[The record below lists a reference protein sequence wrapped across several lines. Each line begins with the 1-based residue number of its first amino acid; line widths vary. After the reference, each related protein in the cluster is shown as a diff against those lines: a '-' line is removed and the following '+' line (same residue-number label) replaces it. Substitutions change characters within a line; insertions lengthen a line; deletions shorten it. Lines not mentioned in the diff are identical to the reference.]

1 MIMGVV
7 ADDITGSNDIGIMF
21 TNGGCL
27 AHIYTYEKPGDFRN
41 LSGRHTSAD
50 VVILDTNSRLDT
62 RDEAYRKVYAATKEL
77 QEAGCQRFHKKTCSV
92 FRGNIGA
99 EFDAMLD
106 ALGEEF
112 AVVVLGFPKN
122 GRKTLDGIHYVHGR
136 LLEESEF
143 RSDPIH
149 PMTSSSLADILGS
162 QTKRK
167 VGLITHGTI
176 EQGPDA
182 VKMKLDEL
190 RGQVNYII
198 MDVVDQVSLRTIAFG
213 AAEEKVI
220 CGSSAIAE
228 ELPGA
233 WGFEKSEGV
242 RVSLPEANQ
251 NGVLVLA
258 GSLMPQTAAQI
269 EHLKSIGIEAVKLDP
284 GYLFDPDLRKLEV
297 QNQADVISKVLKTG
311 RDILYHT
318 PNHQEEVEDAR
329 RMGAK
334 LGYSPTQTGR
344 LVSETIAMVSDA
356 VRERTGFD
364 RLVVAGGETSAA
376 VCARLGIDGLAVW
389 EEIQPGLPSCVS
401 LSKPPMFLVLKS
413 GSFGQPDFLEKAI
426 QHLKEQVEPA

>member
-27 AHIYTYEKPGDFRN
+27 AHIYTYEGPGDYRDR
-41 LSGRHTSAD
+41 SGAHASPD
-50 VVILDTNSRLDT
+50 VVILDTNSRLDAPE
-62 RDEAYRKVYAATKEL
+62 EAYRKVYAATKEL
-77 QEAGCQRFHKKTCSV
+77 LEAGCTRFHKKTCSV

-122 GRKTLDGIHYVHGR
+122 GRTTIDGIHYVHGR

-143 RSDPIH
+143 RNDPIH
-149 PMTSSSLADILGS
+149 PMTRSSLVEILGS
-162 QTKRK
+162 QTKRS
-167 VGLITHGTI
+167 VGSITHDIIG
-176 EQGPDA
+176 QGPEA
-182 VKMKLDEL
+182 VKRKLDEL
-190 RGQVNYII
+190 RGTFNYVI
-198 MDVVDQVSLRTIAFG
+198 MDVVDQESLRTVAFG

-228 ELPGA
+228 ELPDA
-233 WGFEKSEGV
+233 WGFEGSGAA
-242 RVSLPEANQ
+242 RVDLPASNG

-269 EHLKSIGIEAVKLDP
+269 EHLKAKGIETVKLDP
-284 GYLFDPDLRKLEV
+284 GCLFDPDLRKKEIETRAE
-297 QNQADVISKVLKTG
+297 QIASVLNTG
-311 RDILYHT
+311 RDLLYHT
-318 PNHQEEVEDAR
+318 PNRQEEVEAAR
-329 RMGAK
+329 SMGKK
-334 LGYSPTQTGR
+334 LGFSPTQTGR
-344 LVSETIAMVSDA
+344 LISKTVALVCEA
-356 VRERTGFD
+356 VRNQTGLD

-376 VCARLGIDGLAVW
+376 VCARLGVDGMAVW
-389 EEIQPGLPSCVS
+389 KEIQPGLPSCVS

-413 GSFGQPDFLEKAI
+413 GSFGRADFLEQAI
-426 QHLKEQVEPA
+426 LHLRQQQAE